1 MIYTQPQGTVYKYA
15 HGVSNSVSIAVKA
28 DNNSMQLYGYHDDY
42 MFGERPTLLSEGW
55 KIVQNVH
62 QLTQEEHEKLS
73 KALSNYERHLGKW
86 LPPKGFGANFV
97 GGCLIV
103 WPKGQEGSNEDA
115 VRIAGRMG
123 FESNDTMLNSI
134 VGKHFLVSI
143 EKQYRTDS
151 IFERWFKG
159 EMPMEVLKSQVGE
172 IRGTKTGRFSGT
184 GTEGNTGKSD
194 GSSADYYK
202 LPQGCS
208 QLQDL
213 ISHCDMNAQMGEI
226 FRAAYRYGRASH
238 SDKLRD
244 AKKIKFYIE
253 AEIKRLE
260 S

>member
-1 MIYTQPQGTVYKYA
+1 MVFTSPKGTVYRYV
-15 HGVSNSVSIAVKA
+15 HGVTGGTSIAVKA
-28 DNNSMQLYGYHDDY
+28 DNNSMKLYGFHNNPELVKYGPIELGDNW
-42 MFGERPTLLSEGW
+42 T
-55 KIVQNVH
+55 IVQNVH
-62 QLTQEEHEKLS
+62 MLTQEEQLKLVKCLDS
-73 KALSNYERHLGKW
+73 YVKHNVRW
-86 LPPKGFGANFV
+86 TPPKGFGADFV
-97 GGCLIV
+97 NGCLIV
-103 WPKGQEGSNEDA
+103 WPKGQEGYDKPTQPTTRFVELD
-115 VRIAGRMG
+115 RIFG
-123 FESNDTMLNSI
+123 TI
-134 VGKHFLVSI
+134 
-143 EKQYRTDS
+143 QYPKNT
-151 IFERWFKG
+151 
-159 EMPMEVLKSQVGE
+159 
-172 IRGTKTGRFSGT
+172 T
-184 GTEGNTGKSD
+184 GTTQSNTGKSD